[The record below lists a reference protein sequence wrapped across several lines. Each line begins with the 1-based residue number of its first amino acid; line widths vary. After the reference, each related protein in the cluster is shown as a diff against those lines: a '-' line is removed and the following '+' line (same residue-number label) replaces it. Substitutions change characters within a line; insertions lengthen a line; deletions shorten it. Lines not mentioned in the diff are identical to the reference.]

1 MTLYRELSSP
11 TCFVYGPATPQHKDA
26 AGKRK
31 LADGIGYLSLNPG
44 AKKDLE
50 RDYGFALNALQD
62 GLTTE
67 LERSMQSDEE
77 VAFQK
82 ATLATRKP
90 APESPPARLSDAE
103 REQVTLLTT
112 PLKDTV
118 DRRTLEFILGRKPLT
133 EWDAFQQELEAKG
146 SKRYLELVNTARQRY
161 KDKHG

>member
-1 MTLYRELSSP
+1 MGGGRLWHGFMISAEARKHP
-11 TCFVYGPATPQHKDA
+11 NFVAMLQFVDWLCYDKAAKEFVKWGVEGVTYTKDA

-31 LADGIGYLSLNPG
+31 LADGITYLSLNPG

-50 RDYGFALNALQD
+50 RDYGFALNILQD
-62 GLTTE
+62 GLTTD

-82 ATLATRKP
+82 ATLTTRKP
-90 APESPPARLSDAE
+90 APESPPAPLSDAE

-118 DRRTLEFILGRKPLT
+118 DRRTLEFILGRKPLS
-133 EWDAFQQELEAKG
+133 E
-146 SKRYLELVNTARQRY
+146 
-161 KDKHG
+161 